1 MFETCATPDT
11 QPTLHLTDPDF
22 ESAESL
28 SAILCLVKE
37 HAEDYPE
44 YWHTLRDN
52 LDVNMVHFVRKY
64 EMISCLNMIK
74 LYLFHL
80 ASQFP
85 PEGGRHVL
93 VAATLG
99 EWNLCARLVMSL
111 EAWQSY
117 MWMKDDEHM
126 RQVWDWRGWTPEIIR
141 DLSKISDKFLWAVC
155 QVGTKHAKLS
165 GYGRISYTDM
175 GPDLARVMNT

>member
-1 MFETCATPDT
+1 MLGTCATPDM

-22 ESAESL
+22 ESAVSL
-28 SAILCLVKE
+28 NTILYLVKE
-37 HAEDYPE
+37 QADDDPE
-44 YWHTLRDN
+44 YWHTIRYDLN
-52 LDVNMVHFVRKY
+52 VNMVNFVQKY
-64 EMISCLNMIK
+64 EMISTLNEIK
-74 LYLFHL
+74 LYLFK
-80 ASQFP
+80 SVSKFP
-85 PEGGRHVL
+85 PDGGQHVL

-99 EWNLCARLVMSL
+99 EWDLCGRLVMSL
-111 EAWQSY
+111 DSRHEDGH
-117 MWMKDDEHM
+117 MEKDTYI
-126 RQVWDWRGWTPEIIR
+126 RQVLDWRGWTPEIIR